1 MIKNHKDDEIVV
13 GDIVV
18 TLRSSN
24 DISHISSIIT
34 SDDDIVEIDEI
45 EDIELLL
52 KDKDK
57 IIEILNRKI
66 REK

>member
-45 EDIELLL
+45 CS
-52 KDKDK
+52 
-57 IIEILNRKI
+57 
-66 REK
+66 